1 MISPFRLFV
10 TLVVRLLAP
19 LNMMGD
25 GDAGSSSASSG
36 GGSKKQGPPEEM
48 GHLDNLWKG
57 FLDAAVEAE
66 HAKLRAIA
74 HAGRLDILRKT
85 IYQDYTEAPTACAD
99 VELAINCKS
108 QDKFLAY
115 TLREDLIPAKG
126 LGKGYWRIQVN
137 VFNKLVPKCKEF
149 DTWQSDHPEA
159 FLTDEYIERFVQ
171 ANIECTTWTKIHAK
185 CNKPNVDAKEA
196 TKFLTAGKSDGK
208 SKKTKTDTKA
218 KASSSR
224 PSRKTTNTGS
234 LKEESD
240 DENEEDVEDD
250 VEEDEPTGAAEEKE
264 DKNPELTAFLK
275 QVKDKKGKLDVFNE
289 MQRLKQQLELA
300 SEQSVKAEYEEKIEV
315 LVDEVQ
321 TLRNINNAVQQKWNN
336 AKRQKLA
343 DKEGIS
349 VNEIQDTAVNYTG
362 ATQEIMDWDEE

>member
-19 LNMMGD
+19 LNMMSD
-25 GDAGSSSASSG
+25 GDAGSSFASTG
-36 GGSKKQGPPEEM
+36 GGSKKQDPPEEM

-108 QDKFLAY
+108 QEKFLAY

-126 LGKGYWRIQVN
+126 LGKAHWKTQVN

-149 DTWQSDHPEA
+149 DAWQSDHPEA

-185 CNKPNVDAKEA
+185 CNKPSVDAKEA

-208 SKKTKTDTKA
+208 TKKTESDTKA

-224 PSRKTTNTGS
+224 PTRKTTNTGS
-234 LKEESD
+234 LKEKSD
-240 DENEEDVEDD
+240 DENEDD

-264 DKNPELTAFLK
+264 DKNPELTKFLK
-275 QVKDKKGKLDVFNE
+275 QVKDKKGKIDVFNMISALQE
-289 MQRLKQQLELA
+289 QLEVA
-300 SEQSVKAEYEEKIEV
+300 AKQAVQAYEEKIET
-315 LVDEVQ
+315 LEDEVQ